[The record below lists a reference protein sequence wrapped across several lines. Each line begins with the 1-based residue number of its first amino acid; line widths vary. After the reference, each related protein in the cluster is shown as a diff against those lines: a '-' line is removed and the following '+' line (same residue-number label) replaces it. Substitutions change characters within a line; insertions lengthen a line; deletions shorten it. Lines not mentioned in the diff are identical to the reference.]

1 MTTTRLSPDRSVDDE
16 LLAVL
21 DEWQVAIVAND
32 VDRIGSYMADEWIMV
47 SEDGITRAERFL
59 AVVGSGDLTHSAMVR
74 VGEPRIRYHGE
85 LALLTTRV
93 TSTAHYQGVRFD
105 ADEWTTDAFT
115 EVDGRWRCLL
125 TQITA
130 RKNDEP
136 DPGSSVG

>member
-1 MTTTRLSPDRSVDDE
+1 MATTRTSSGRTVDDQ

-32 VDRIGSYMADEWIMV
+32 ADRIGSYMADEWIMV
-47 SEDGITRAERFL
+47 SENGMTTAEQFL
-59 AVVGSGDLTHSAMVR
+59 AFVRSGDLTHSAMKR

-93 TSTAHYQGVRFD
+93 TNTAHYQGIRFD
-105 ADEWTTDAFT
+105 ADEWTTDAFIHA
-115 EVDGRWRCLL
+115 DGRWRCVL

-130 RKNDEP
+130 TKT
-136 DPGSSVG
+136 